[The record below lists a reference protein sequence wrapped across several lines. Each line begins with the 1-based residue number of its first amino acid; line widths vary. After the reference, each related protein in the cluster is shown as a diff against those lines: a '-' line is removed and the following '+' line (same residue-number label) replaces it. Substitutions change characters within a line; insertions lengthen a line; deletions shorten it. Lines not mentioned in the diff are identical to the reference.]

1 MGKLFGTDGIR
12 GIVGEDLTHELA
24 LKVGEASAYVL
35 GEEFDNITVLI
46 GRDTRISGQM
56 LASAIASGLMS
67 QGANVIDLGI
77 IPTPAVSYLVKKYGA
92 TMGVMISASHNP
104 SEYNGIKLFNS
115 EGFKLP
121 DETEFEIEKY
131 LLGKA
136 VPSTT
141 KVGTLS
147 TCDTGVE
154 DYVNYVAE
162 TSKSINE
169 NLKIVVDCAYGSASV
184 TAPLLFEKLNLKPT
198 IINYK
203 FDGYNINDK
212 AGSTH
217 LEGLI
222 ERVKELG
229 ADIGIAYD
237 GDADR
242 CLMVD
247 EHGELVDGDKIM
259 AISSLYLKEN
269 NKLSNDTLV
278 GTVMSNLGLVK
289 FCEQNGIHYE
299 TTKVGDRYVLEKMLE
314 CNYNIGGEQSG
325 HIIFKDFANT
335 GDGELTSIQI
345 LNIVT
350 EKDNKLSELAKVMT
364 TYPQVLINVKVREEG
379 KQKYENDSEISKQI
393 KSVEKAL
400 NGDGRV
406 LIRPSGTESLI
417 RVMIEGINQD
427 EINEMAK
434 SIADI
439 IEEKYGLKN

>member
-198 IINYK
+198 IINYE

-299 TTKVGDRYVLEKMLE
+299 ATKVGDRYVLEKMLE

>member
-1 MGKLFGTDGIR
+1 
-12 GIVGEDLTHELA
+12 
-24 LKVGEASAYVL
+24 
-35 GEEFDNITVLI
+35 
-46 GRDTRISGQM
+46 
-56 LASAIASGLMS
+56 
-67 QGANVIDLGI
+67 
-77 IPTPAVSYLVKKYGA
+77 
-92 TMGVMISASHNP
+92 
-104 SEYNGIKLFNS
+104 
-115 EGFKLP
+115 
-121 DETEFEIEKY
+121 
-131 LLGKA
+131 
-136 VPSTT
+136 
-141 KVGTLS
+141 
-147 TCDTGVE
+147 
-154 DYVNYVAE
+154 
-162 TSKSINE
+162 
-169 NLKIVVDCAYGSASV
+169 
-184 TAPLLFEKLNLKPT
+184 
-198 IINYK
+198 
-203 FDGYNINDK
+203 
-212 AGSTH
+212 
-217 LEGLI
+217 
-222 ERVKELG
+222 
-229 ADIGIAYD
+229 
-237 GDADR
+237 
-242 CLMVD
+242 MVD
-247 EHGELVDGDKIM
+247 EHGELVDGDMIM

-299 TTKVGDRYVLEKMLE
+299 ATKVGDRYVLEKMLE

>member
-92 TMGVMISASHNP
+92 TMGVMISSSHNP

-198 IINYK
+198 IINYE

-278 GTVMSNLGLVK
+278 GTVMSNLGLAK

-299 TTKVGDRYVLEKMLE
+299 ATKVGDRYVLEKMLE

>member
-184 TAPLLFEKLNLKPT
+184 TAPPLFEKLNLKPT

-299 TTKVGDRYVLEKMLE
+299 ATKVGDRYVLEKMLE

>member
-35 GEEFDNITVLI
+35 GEEFDKITVLI

-198 IINYK
+198 IINYE

-299 TTKVGDRYVLEKMLE
+299 ATKVGDRYVLEKMLE